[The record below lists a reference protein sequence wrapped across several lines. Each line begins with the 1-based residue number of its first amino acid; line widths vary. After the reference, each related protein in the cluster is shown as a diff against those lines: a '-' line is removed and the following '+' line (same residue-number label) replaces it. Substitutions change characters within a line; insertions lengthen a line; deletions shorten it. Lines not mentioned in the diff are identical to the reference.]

1 MGNSHAKHEEKKH
14 AKKPPQP
21 PTAAE
26 ECAAPGSAK
35 APASGSRLRDAY
47 HVESKILGEGH
58 YGTVRRCSPR
68 GDATKRFAVKS
79 INKSRVHR
87 PEMLKRE
94 VEIMKAVRHPNIIE
108 VVEVFDEPDFLHI
121 VTELCRGGELFDRI
135 IAKTSSREKHF
146 SEADAVGILAQIL
159 EAVGYCHGLEPPVV
173 HRDLK
178 PENFLFVTEA
188 DDAAVKIID
197 FGLSKYG
204 PAGEDHMHTRV
215 GTPYYIAPEVLK
227 GKQYSNKVDIWSIG
241 VISYM
246 LLSGKPPFA
255 GREDSKIIAKVRKG
269 DFSFKHEVW
278 STVSPGAIQFIK
290 FMLRT
295 NPQRR

>member
-14 AKKPPQP
+14 AKKPPP
-21 PTAAE
+21 APTAAE

-188 DDAAVKIID
+188 DDTAVDRRKTARSWPSTASAVAAGASCSATSDATALRAPATACSTKPTM
-197 FGLSKYG
+197 GLVM
-204 PAGEDHMHTRV
+204 P
-215 GTPYYIAPEVLK
+215 
-227 GKQYSNKVDIWSIG
+227 
-241 VISYM
+241 
-246 LLSGKPPFA
+246 
-255 GREDSKIIAKVRKG
+255 
-269 DFSFKHEVW
+269 
-278 STVSPGAIQFIK
+278 
-290 FMLRT
+290 
-295 NPQRR
+295 